1 MSGGAVA
8 GYSIRFHSAAGA
20 QWMAANEERGT
31 MAQYEAHGTSRSGDV
46 LDTIAFGSML
56 VFASVMP
63 PFGSDTAET
72 ISRRVRQR
80 ADGAGGA
87 ARMEPASGE
96 GAVGRVRRRFDS

>member
-1 MSGGAVA
+1 MGLAS
-8 GYSIRFHSAAGA
+8 
-20 QWMAANEERGT
+20 EENG
-31 MAQYEAHGTSRSGDV
+31 MGQHGTCGTTPSDHV
-46 LDTIAFGSML
+46 HDTIAFGSML